1 MPSTRRSRVGRRL
14 TAVGDQFGLERAS
27 REGAGR
33 YAFASY
39 GWVVAGVGP
48 VRGPVLA
55 VFATLGW
62 FSRSGGA
69 VVVGWE
75 EGTALAIG
83 VDVLTGCS
91 SNRVSS

>member
-1 MPSTRRSRVGRRL
+1 MPSTRRSRFGRRP

-27 REGAGR
+27 LEGAGR
-33 YAFASY
+33 YALASR

-48 VRGPVLA
+48 VRGPVPT

-69 VVVGWE
+69 VVVGSG
-75 EGTALAIG
+75 EGTPFAVG
-83 VDVLTGCS
+83 VGIRTG
-91 SNRVSS
+91 RPYPRIL